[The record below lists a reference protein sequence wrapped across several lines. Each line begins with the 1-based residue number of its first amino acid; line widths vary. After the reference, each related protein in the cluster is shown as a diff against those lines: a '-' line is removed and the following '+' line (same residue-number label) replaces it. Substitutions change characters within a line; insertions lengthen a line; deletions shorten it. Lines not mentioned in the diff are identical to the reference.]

1 MPESIFYPITPLVGF
16 KDPRDILIEQPTFL
30 GAEALFML
38 LAALGVCDAVF
49 RRGGLTNPR
58 RGGLTFTACLVG
70 GASVELLTVLHTEV
84 GNFYHS
90 QASVMLLG
98 LREPLYMLL
107 GCYGWIGYCTQ
118 MTARRL
124 GDEPLVEAAF
134 AALLGSEAWALLD
147 TVGAQFQWSATEWLG
162 YG

>member
-1 MPESIFYPITPLVGF
+1 
-16 KDPRDILIEQPTFL
+16 
-30 GAEALFML
+30 ML

-70 GASVELLTVLHTEV
+70 GASVELLAVLHTEV

-98 LREPLYMLL
+98 LRE
-107 GCYGWIGYCTQ
+107 G
-118 MTARRL
+118 
-124 GDEPLVEAAF
+124 
-134 AALLGSEAWALLD
+134 
-147 TVGAQFQWSATEWLG
+147 
-162 YG
+162 

>member
-1 MPESIFYPITPLVGF
+1 MPESSFYPITPLVGF
-16 KDPRDILIEQPTFL
+16 KDPRFILIEQPTFL

-49 RRGGLTNPR
+49 RR
-58 RGGLTFTACLVG
+58 RGGLTFTACLAG
-70 GASVELLTVLHTEV
+70 GASVEIFAVLHAEV

-118 MTARRL
+118 VTARRL

-147 TVGAQFQWSATEWLG
+147 TVGAQFQWSVTEWLG
-162 YG
+162 